1 MLLID
6 NYYIITKKVTST
18 ARWGAT
24 FLASLIGHLAENPPV
39 DTNVLQYS
47 FERYLK
53 KANWLPDKKKK
64 FVSSGYICSSQ
75 VRPLGPRGEV
85 NQATIQKMLDE
96 NHQLIMAIVDYQSK
110 GECTVIT

>member
-18 ARWGAT
+18 AQWGAT

-39 DTNVLQYS
+39 DTNV
-47 FERYLK
+47 
-53 KANWLPDKKKK
+53 ANWLPDKKKK
-64 FVSSGYICSSQ
+64 FVSNGYICSSQ